1 MGSAALTR
9 QTSVLGAIRAITG
22 LNRSFNRPGKSLGS
36 RRQPQREA
44 GQGRGGAGRG
54 SPWTGSTGAGT
65 PGTSAPRSPA
75 AATSGASSCHRAR
88 RCCRR
93 GCRSGRTSGGR
104 PQTAAAAAAAP
115 YPYTR
120 TPGVSGPEGL
130 GSPGGR
136 ASPKARPDPRPL
148 GRPHSACSDERRRAT
163 GQAPEWGASDPRG
176 NRPHPHPARLSLTGQ
191 PKPSRVT

>member
-44 GQGRGGAGRG
+44 GQGRGGAHHGQVAQVLAHLAPPLRGLQLQPLPGLLLAIGRG
-54 SPWTGSTGAGT
+54 
-65 PGTSAPRSPA
+65 A
-75 AATSGASSCHRAR
+75 AAVVAAVA
-88 RCCRR
+88 
-93 GCRSGRTSGGR
+93 GGR
-104 PQTAAAAAAAP
+104 VEAGLKQLPPLPQLRIP
-115 YPYTR
+115 TR

-136 ASPKARPDPRPL
+136 ASPKARPAPRPL

-163 GQAPEWGASDPRG
+163 GQAPEWGASDPHG